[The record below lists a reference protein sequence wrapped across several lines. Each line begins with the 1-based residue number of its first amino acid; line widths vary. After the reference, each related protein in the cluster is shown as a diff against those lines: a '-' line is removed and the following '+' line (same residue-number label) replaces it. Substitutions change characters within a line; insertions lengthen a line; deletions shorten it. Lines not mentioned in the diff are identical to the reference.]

1 MLFWEFG
8 LVLAQQTNLFWKA
21 LQTRRTEMREL
32 GCPGA
37 GSRLYSLQKSW
48 NCSAGG
54 GLPWSK
60 VLQSFFPFWIMCT
73 PACRISNHVILG
85 LPRCSEDGRLI
96 SERELRKHIF
106 PSTFAS
112 CPDRFSHSTCM
123 WVFSKHLRAWYVE
136 GNIGQLPCIFSAWKL
151 DLHPKGKVRE
161 IS

>member
-1 MLFWEFG
+1 MLFWECG

-21 LQTRRTEMREL
+21 LQMCRTEMREL
-32 GCPGA
+32 GCPQA

-48 NCSAGG
+48 NCLAGG

-60 VLQSFFPFWIMCT
+60 VLQSFFPFWIACT
-73 PACRISNHVILG
+73 PACRISNRVILG

-96 SERELRKHIF
+96 SKRELRKHIF

-112 CPDRFSHSTCM
+112 CM
-123 WVFSKHLRAWYVE
+123 WVFSKHLRAWCVE
-136 GNIGQLPCIFSAWKL
+136 GNIGQLPCIFSSWKL